1 MMSEYHEPVLL
12 KESINGLNIKESG
25 IYIDATFGGGGHS
38 RELLSQL
45 KKGRLIAFDQDQ
57 DSLKNI
63 IQNDHRFT
71 MINKNFRNL
80 KKSLSE
86 FKIFKIDGLIADL
99 GVSSHQFSDN
109 NRGFSIQYNSILDMR
124 MDQKSF
130 KTGCQILN
138 EYSQQHLNKIFKEY
152 SDFKNPNKITREIIN
167 YRDKKSIATVFDFK
181 NIFQEMIPNRYAN
194 KFFARLFQAI
204 RIEVNDEINALKD
217 LLNQTKDLLVSSG
230 RVVIISY
237 HSVEDKIVKKFMKY
251 GRFQDSHETDFF
263 GNQSKTF
270 KVLTKKPIVAD
281 KMELKMNN
289 KSRSA
294 KMRICEKI

>member
-12 KESINGLNIKESG
+12 KESISGLNIKESG

-38 RELLSQL
+38 REMLSQL
-45 KKGRLIAFDQDQ
+45 KSGRLIAFDQDQ

-109 NRGFSIQYNSILDMR
+109 NRGFSIQYNSTLDMR
-124 MDQKSF
+124 MDQESF

-138 EYSQQHLNKIFKEY
+138 EYSQEKLNKIFKEY
-152 SDFKNPNKITREIIN
+152 SDFKNPNKISKEIIN
-167 YRDKKSIATVFDFK
+167 YRHKQSITTVFDFK
-181 NIFQEMIPNRYAN
+181 NIFQELIPNRYAN

-230 RVVIISY
+230 RIVIISY

-263 GNQSKTF
+263 GNKSKTF

-281 KMELKMNN
+281 KMERKMNN